1 VAATEVANAQVT
13 DELQTLKTTSSTSTA
28 DAQTQQAQITK
39 LESSNRETLSLLTAK
54 STSYDKLAEDLTS
67 QHKKTVEL
75 RREIS
80 VLEERVQTAENSA
93 SKVKFTVSNLQSEL
107 ELVRGKNDYLESE
120 LKTKA
125 GEHSKYRKEKSAR
138 IAELQRTNEDATQQ
152 IEGLQQTESTLRKR
166 LEELSQKADEAFAR
180 IQQVQEDA
188 ARSEESYRLELDNA
202 KRLADLQKQSADTAR
217 RRVQEVEEALEQT
230 KDDAAEEISQG
241 LAEVDTER
249 QGRQAA
255 EQKVEQLE
263 EELAGQRAAQASLET
278 QGAPATPQRKTNGFG
293 ASIAGLMRGGSPAAF
308 SPGTSSRGGLTFT
321 QLYADHNSMKAELE
335 TEKRRSEKLTS
346 TLDELIHEMEQREP
360 EAQESQAEHE
370 RLVSENADLSTMLAQ
385 ARQEKDTARKEA
397 RKLQGLTEAQGRE
410 SDLLKQQ
417 LRDLSAQIK
426 VLLVEVQIREN
437 GVEFSAAERLQ
448 LQQAASGAA
457 DVEALDGMSDTARFI
472 SQRLIS
478 FKNIFELQEKNS
490 ELTRI
495 VRDIGEQQEASEATS
510 QKLRQTEQERDAA
523 NERLERYK
531 DEMKSMVAQSQ
542 SYIRERDMFRRMLS
556 HRGQIPADTDLES
569 MFGASVNGTGT
580 PRTPQVTRHQQIEQS
595 PSSKDA
601 ADLARLLKEYQGQF
615 DAYRRETGTDMNSLK
630 DQNASLSKEKS
641 HLQGDIARISSQ
653 LTLAHERYNMLQANL
668 EQSHSENAQLQTRA
682 QSVMESAAKQDLKT
696 QHVAEELV
704 EARGWADSMRN
715 ENANLKAEKE
725 LAKRVEARLQEDNKF
740 LQDERTRLS
749 SAMSE
754 TQRLFNER
762 EMSDNESRRK
772 LQSQIEQLEAELRT
786 LKQKLEDEIESSK
799 SLALRKDYEA
809 EQSRSRIEDL
819 VKMVGIVKEEL
830 VAAKTVRD
838 QLQAR
843 VDELKIELRNAEDR
857 AQALQPR
864 PTPRPAAGTAAATDV
879 TALAREQELA
889 LEIAD
894 LRKEFDLT
902 RNELDNAHDQ
912 VEQYKAIAQSSE
924 EELGALNETH
934 DQYREEMDKIMAE
947 KESKISD
954 LEQRVEDISSELN
967 TTNTQLSELRSSAQ
981 DVQSRL
987 DQQQATFDTE
997 LAQVRDESE
1006 KHKEAAAF
1014 HQEDLKAQAEI
1025 AQQAQ
1030 QSYENE
1036 LVKHGEATKLL
1047 HTVRTELNQLKL
1059 EVSGYKA
1066 DAEAARTTM
1075 AQSEESWLT
1084 NKEKYEKELVEIK
1097 NRRDDVLAQNKVLHE
1112 QLENFSKQ
1120 IATLQAKRSDAE
1132 RDATVTPSTD
1142 SGMQNLQEVI
1152 KFLRGEKEIVD
1163 VQLELATQETRRL
1176 RQQVEYNQGQLE
1188 ETRLKLEEVRQK
1200 QADKDRSAMNH
1211 SKLMD
1216 TINELNVFRES
1227 NVTLRNQ
1234 LQQIEAQLT
1243 EKTKQSEDLVSQLQP
1258 LQTSVRELE
1267 SEKETTQG
1275 ELKLL
1280 EEDRNRWQQRTQNIL
1295 QKYDR
1300 IDPAE
1305 LESLKEQLTQLQ
1317 TERDEALTTQE
1328 GLQEQVNRIPEDIL
1342 KAQQETKEAT
1352 KNSLAEQFKQRSREL
1367 SGKIKE
1373 ANNAAKTSKEQY
1385 DTAAAELEVARTERD
1400 AARSELK
1407 EAIEARDEAVAHAE
1421 SAKTQ
1426 PGRADETTPASG
1438 ENAMEDRQV
1447 GGDVQ
1452 NNVNV
1457 DLSALQAKVE
1467 DAEARVKAETD
1478 KVQAVQSELDGQR
1491 TRVTELETRVRELE
1505 EQLVEANSSLTSLRA
1520 QVPQAESSGSSDQ
1533 PVQQSDE
1540 QLAKAR
1546 QDLEAAQQEIAAL
1559 RIAVDSQSST
1569 EPSGDGET
1577 VNSAAQ
1583 IASQVAQ
1590 IRLELESSYTSK
1602 TKELEEVF
1610 TKRVEGMKK
1619 QLQEKL
1625 GLGRVKAR
1633 EEITQAVKQEHAD
1646 ALRAQQQEHEASIR
1660 TLKQEHEQSMTKIRK
1675 DHEVAVTNLQKEH
1688 ESKIAELNTQHRK
1701 EIEDVRSHAAAAPQ
1715 SQSLPTPNST
1725 VVPATQ
1731 NAFNEDGTIKVK
1743 SEVLADADSWT
1754 PGQAQEFVNS
1764 NPGIKAIVVRNI
1776 KHRIDAEAAK
1786 LKEQSATGNN
1796 DQVEQVKREAEEA
1809 LNKALSDA
1817 RAEAEKAL
1825 SEARAQAEKAR
1836 EAAVAMEVKKN
1847 SLKTNLLE
1855 GSKRTANAK
1864 LEYVSKAATDTP
1876 ERDVKSV
1883 WLEAKDVRPPPI
1895 TTPAPSTATGQA
1907 PAAAQSPRPPQT
1919 PGIRRTSTIPNAT
1932 PATNAAAQPAPATQ
1946 NATDSATTQA
1956 AATNASQP
1964 ASASTAPTQPAARL
1978 PAPTGAPASRGNINQ
1993 GSALPR
1999 APNQPRSGLPV
2010 PGASGIAR
2018 GNFGNRGRGGGRG
2031 GGQGGRQS
2039 QGGDSSP
2046 GGGRGNMNPGA
2057 GNFVPGGGNKRPA
2070 GDHAGGD
2077 GKRARGGG
2085 QGQ

>member
-1 VAATEVANAQVT
+1 MAAIELANAQVT
-13 DELQTLKTTSSTSTA
+13 DELQTLKSTSSTSTA
-28 DAQTQQAQITK
+28 DAQTQQAQIAK

-54 STSYDKLAEDLTS
+54 STSYDKLADDLTA

-107 ELVRGKNDYLESE
+107 ELVRGKNEYLESE

-138 IAELQRTNEDATQQ
+138 IAEVQRTNEDATQQ

-166 LEELSQKADEAFAR
+166 LEELGQKADEAFAR

-188 ARSEESYRLELDNA
+188 ARTEESYRLELDNA

-263 EELAGQRAAQASLET
+263 EELAGHRAAQASLET
-278 QGAPATPQRKTNGFG
+278 QPAPATPQRKSNGFG

-308 SPGTSSRGGLTFT
+308 SPGASSRGGLTFT
-321 QLYADHNSMKAELE
+321 QLYAEHNSMKAELDA
-335 TEKRRSEKLTS
+335 EKRRSDKLTS
-346 TLDELIHEMEQREP
+346 ALDGMIHEMEQREP
-360 EAQESQAEHE
+360 EAQESRVEHE
-370 RLVSENADLSTMLAQ
+370 RLLSENADLSTMLAQ

-397 RKLQGLTEAQGRE
+397 RKLQGLIEAQRRE

-437 GVEFSAAERLQ
+437 GVEFNAAERLQ
-448 LQQAASGAA
+448 LQQAASGAG
-457 DVEALDGMSDTARFI
+457 DIEALDGMSDTARFI

-478 FKNIFELQEKNS
+478 FKNVFELQEKNA

-569 MFGASVNGTGT
+569 MFGASVNGTGS
-580 PRTPQVTRHQQIEQS
+580 PRTPQVTRHQQVEQT
-595 PSSKDA
+595 PSSKEA

-615 DAYRRETGTDMNSLK
+615 DAYRRETGTDMTSLK

-653 LTLAHERYNMLQANL
+653 LTLAHERYSMLQANL
-668 EQSHSENAQLQTRA
+668 EQSQSENTQLQTRA

-704 EARGWADSMRN
+704 EARGLADSMRN

-725 LAKRVEARLQEDNKF
+725 LAKRIEARLQEDNKF
-740 LQDERTRLS
+740 LQDERTRLG

-772 LQSQIEQLEAELRT
+772 LQSQIEQLEAEMRT
-786 LKQKLEDEIESSK
+786 LKQKLEDEIETSK
-799 SLALRKDYEA
+799 AFALRKDYEA
-809 EQSRSRIEDL
+809 EQSRTRIDDL
-819 VKMVGIVKEEL
+819 VKMVGIVKEES

-864 PTPRPAAGTAAATDV
+864 PTPRPAAGMPATTDAS
-879 TALAREQELA
+879 ALAREQELA

-894 LRKEFDLT
+894 LRKEFELT
-902 RNELDNAHDQ
+902 RNELENAHDQ

-924 EELGALNETH
+924 EELGALNETQ

-947 KESKISD
+947 KESKIRD

-967 TTNTQLSELRSSAQ
+967 TTNSQLSELRGSAQ

-987 DQQQATFDTE
+987 DQQQATFETE
-997 LAQVRDESE
+997 LAQVKDESE

-1036 LVKHGEATKLL
+1036 LVKHGEATKSL

-1084 NKEKYEKELVEIK
+1084 NKEKYEKELIEIK

-1132 RDATVTPSTD
+1132 RDATLTTSTD
-1142 SGMQNLQEVI
+1142 AGMQNLQEVI

-1234 LQQIEAQLT
+1234 LQQIEAQLA
-1243 EKTKQSEDLVSQLQP
+1243 EKTKQSEDLTSQLQP

-1317 TERDEALTTQE
+1317 TERDEAVASK
-1328 GLQEQVNRIPEDIL
+1328 GSLQEQVDRIPEDIL

-1385 DTAAAELEVARTERD
+1385 DTAAAELELARSERD

-1407 EAIEARDEAVAHAE
+1407 EAIEARDEALAHTE
-1421 SAKTQ
+1421 SAK
-1426 PGRADETTPASG
+1426 PAS
-1438 ENAMEDRQV
+1438 EEDAMEDGQV
-1447 GGDVQ
+1447 NGDVQ
-1452 NNVNV
+1452 NNVDV
-1457 DLSALQAKVE
+1457 DLSALRATVE
-1467 DAEARVKAETD
+1467 DAEARVKVEAD

-1491 TRVTELETRVRELE
+1491 SRFQELEIRVRELE
-1505 EQLVEANSSLTSLRA
+1505 EQLAEANSSLTSLRA
-1520 QVPQAESSGSSDQ
+1520 EAPQAETNSQSGQRSDG
-1533 PVQQSDE
+1533 
-1540 QLAKAR
+1540 QLAEAK
-1546 QDLEAAQQEIAAL
+1546 QDLETAQQEIAAL
-1559 RIAVDSQSST
+1559 RIVVDSRSST
-1569 EPSGDGET
+1569 EPAGDGDS

-1590 IRLELESSYTSK
+1590 IRSELESSYNSK
-1602 TKELEEVF
+1602 AKELEEVF
-1610 TKRVEGMKK
+1610 TRRAEGMKK
-1619 QLQEKL
+1619 QLSEKL
-1625 GLGRVKAR
+1625 GQGRIKAR
-1633 EEITQAVKQEHAD
+1633 EEITQAVKQEQAD
-1646 ALRAQQQEHEASIR
+1646 ALRTQQQEHEAQL
-1660 TLKQEHEQSMTKIRK
+1660 TNLKQEHDVSMTKLREVHEAAMTKLRK
-1675 DHEVAVTNLQKEH
+1675 DHV
-1688 ESKIAELNTQHRK
+1688 SKITDLNTQHRK
-1701 EIEDVRSHAAAAPQ
+1701 EVDDLRSHAAAVPQ
-1715 SQSLPTPNST
+1715 PQSLPTPSST
-1725 VVPATQ
+1725 VAPATE

-1743 SEVLADADSWT
+1743 SEVLSDADHWT
-1754 PGQAQEFVNS
+1754 PVQAQEFVNT

-1776 KHRIDAEAAK
+1776 KHRMEAEAAK
-1786 LKEQSATGNN
+1786 LKEQGATGDAD
-1796 DQVEQVKREAEEA
+1796 DQLEKVKREAEET

-1817 RAEAEKAL
+1817 RVEAEKAL
-1825 SEARAQAEKAR
+1825 TEARAQAEKAK
-1836 EAAVAMEVKKN
+1836 EAAVAMEIKKS
-1847 SLKTNLLE
+1847 SLKNNLLE

-1883 WLEAKDVRPPPI
+1883 WLEAKDIRPPPI
-1895 TTPAPSTATGQA
+1895 TTPATSTTAGQP

-1919 PGIRRTSTIPNAT
+1919 PGVRRTSTIPNAT
-1932 PATNAAAQPAPATQ
+1932 PATDAKAQLAPTSQSAAETTATQ
-1946 NATDSATTQA
+1946 ATTNTA
-1956 AATNASQP
+1956 RP
-1964 ASASTAPTQPAARL
+1964 ASDPAAPTQPAARV
-1978 PAPTGAPASRGNINQ
+1978 PASTNGPASRGNINQ
-1993 GSALPR
+1993 ASALPR

-2018 GNFGNRGRGGGRG
+2018 GNFGGRGRGGGRG
-2031 GGQGGRQS
+2031 NGQGGRQS

-2046 GGGRGNMNPGA
+2046 GAGRGNMNPGA
-2057 GNFVPGGGNKRPA
+2057 GNFVPGGGSKRPA

-2085 QGQ
+2085 AGQ